1 MKGSLKTKMRF
12 SGCLIAIGRRR
23 GGKPGSVV
31 DSHSSRPAVADRF
44 EQPTRT
50 LGGPRRCVLFGLAA
64 DGVWPAAPVASRA
77 VRSYRTFSPLPV
89 PPFQAAIGG
98 FAFCSTFRHV
108 AMLPCAARTFLPAAE
123 TARRLSALPARGGL
137 YRLRGSLKGGAVLL
151 GSVRNIAKPC
161 RPVYNADVFL
171 VRQSC
176 FQAAWIF

>member
-89 PPFQAAIGG
+89 LPKQPSAVLL
-98 FAFCSTFRHV
+98 SV
-108 AMLPCAARTFLPAAE
+108 PLSVMLPCPAVSRHPALCSPDFPPRCRNSAAAVCPAC
-123 TARRLSALPARGGL
+123 ARRIIQASGQPERRCGVVGKRSQYCQALP
-137 YRLRGSLKGGAVLL
+137 
-151 GSVRNIAKPC
+151 PC
-161 RPVYNADVFL
+161 L
-171 VRQSC
+171 
-176 FQAAWIF
+176 